1 MKKDIF
7 NGNIKKEY
15 IGSVQFILIFSI
27 VIWLGSFIFFL
38 LMALLYD
45 KIEFSARIF
54 TFVISFLCF
63 IASFFYPLVTLF
75 AIKTYPRHPKLAK
88 AMLKEY
94 VFETNESRKNQII
107 SHVFPMSWDLTT
119 NDILSYIP
127 SKEIR
132 NYLLKNKENLTLMQ
146 YATLVENYYKGNRVT
161 IFKILR
167 NRSDNEYEKELFKL
181 AAKDYRR
188 RNYISDRTQNF
199 YKLNDPRTEKPLCV
213 FEEFIKLPTL
223 LNDYDLATYYD
234 DCNKKQLMVIVGKVY
249 PFKVDDNTPYDF
261 SDLSYMAY
269 GLNYDKLSC
278 KDDLFSIH
286 LHVHYCDIEKIEL
299 SLLSQEQLKKYNFIK
314 EFLEEIE

>member
-7 NGNIKKEY
+7 NGNITKEY
-15 IGSVQFILIFSI
+15 RGCIQFLLMFVGI
-27 VIWLGSFIFFL
+27 VWFGSFIFFL
-38 LMALLYD
+38 LMALLYE

-54 TFVISFLCF
+54 MLVMSFLCF

-94 VFETNESRKNQII
+94 VFETSERNQII
-107 SHVFPMSWDLTT
+107 SHVYPMSWDLTT
-119 NDILSYIP
+119 NDILCFIP

-132 NYLLKNKENLTLMQ
+132 YYLLKNKEKLTLMQ

-161 IFKILR
+161 VFKILR

-188 RNYISDRTQNF
+188 HNHISDRTQNF

-223 LNDYDLATYYD
+223 LNDYDLASYYD
-234 DCNKKQLMVIVGKVY
+234 ECNKKQVMVIVGKVQ
-249 PFKVDDNTPYDF
+249 PIDVDDKIPYDF

-269 GLNYDKLSC
+269 DLNFDKLVS
-278 KDDLFSIH
+278 KNDLFSIH

-299 SLLSQEQLKKYNFIK
+299 SLLSQEQLKKYNIIK
-314 EFLEEIE
+314 EFLKKIE